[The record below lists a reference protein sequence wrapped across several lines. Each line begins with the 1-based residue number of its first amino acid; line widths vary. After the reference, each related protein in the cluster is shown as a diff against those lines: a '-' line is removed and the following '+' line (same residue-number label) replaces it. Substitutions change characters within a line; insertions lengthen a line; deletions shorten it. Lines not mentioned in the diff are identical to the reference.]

1 MMGKWSPIYFVARL
15 IVTFGSMG
23 FYKKFEANGQLNIP
37 KDKPIIYAP
46 NHQSGFM
53 DPILIASLRKK
64 QTHFL
69 VRADVFRSKFI
80 ITVFKWL
87 KMMPVYRQR
96 DGKSG
101 LEKNQVIFNQCYRI
115 LKKKNGLIIF
125 PEGNQLNKKSLRSL
139 KKGIGRIALGAE
151 TKYNFDLDV
160 NIIPVGINYG
170 HHTKMQSTVLINYGQ
185 PIPIS
190 KYKSLNQI
198 SEAKAINEIRK
209 DVEKGLKPLIIN
221 ISNDEYYDT
230 IEEIR
235 LIFPELVHQKA
246 GEFVSNLY
254 AELKSG
260 QHLIAAIEPW
270 IAAHEDEAKNLKLI
284 VSAIKTDTAALKLKY
299 HLLINRKHSVFGS
312 VAFLLLGLP
321 LHIVGVVMNYLPYK
335 LPEWFVNK
343 KIKDPHFHS
352 SIKMIGGSVAIFTY
366 GLISSIIF
374 GLILGWNYGVIY
386 FFCSPFLG
394 LFSLKY
400 WVLYLKTRG
409 RIRYNLLRKKKDKKL
424 TELLQLKEE
433 LLIVLEDVFRNNLTP

>member
-1 MMGKWSPIYFVARL
+1 MMRKWSPIYFVARL
-15 IVTFGSMG
+15 IVTFGSIG
-23 FYKKFEANGQLNIP
+23 FYKKFESNGQLNIP
-37 KDKPIIYAP
+37 KNKPIIYAP

-101 LEKNQVIFNQCYRI
+101 LEKNQAIFNQCYRI
-115 LKKKNGLIIF
+115 LKKGNGLIIF

-170 HHTKMQSTVLINYGQ
+170 HHTKMQSTVLINYGK

-190 KYKSLNQI
+190 KYKNLNQI
-198 SEAKAINEIRK
+198 SEAKAINEIRT
-209 DVEKGLKPLIIN
+209 DVEAGLKPLIIN

-235 LIFPELVHQKA
+235 LIFPELVHHKA
-246 GEFVSNLY
+246 GEVVSNLY

-260 QHLIAAIEPW
+260 QQLISAIEPW
-270 IAAHEDEAKNLKLI
+270 ISSNENEAKNLKLI
-284 VSAIKTDTAALKLKY
+284 VNSIKSGTTALKLKY
-299 HLLINRKHSVFGS
+299 HLLINEDHKVF
-312 VAFLLLGLP
+312 VNIVFLILGLP
-321 LHIVGVVMNYLPYK
+321 LHIVGVILNYLPYK
-335 LPEWFVNK
+335 VPEWLVNK

-352 SIKMIGGSVAIFTY
+352 SIKMIGGSVTIFTY

-374 GLILGWNYGVIY
+374 GFVLGWNYGIIY
-386 FFCSPFLG
+386 FFCSPLLG

-424 TELLQLKEE
+424 TELLKLKEQ
-433 LLIVLEDVFRNNLTP
+433 LFTILKDLY

>member
-1 MMGKWSPIYFVARL
+1 MMRKWSPIYFVARL
-15 IVTFGSMG
+15 IVTFGSIG
-23 FYKKFEANGQLNIP
+23 FYKKFESNGQLNIP
-37 KDKPIIYAP
+37 KNKPIIYAP

-101 LEKNQVIFNQCYRI
+101 LEKNQAIFNQCYRI
-115 LKKKNGLIIF
+115 LKKGNGLIIF

-170 HHTKMQSTVLINYGQ
+170 HHTKMQSTVLINYGK

-190 KYKSLNQI
+190 KYKNLNQI
-198 SEAKAINEIRK
+198 SEAKAINEIRT
-209 DVEKGLKPLIIN
+209 DVEAGLKPLIIN

-235 LIFPELVHQKA
+235 LIFPELVHHKA
-246 GEFVSNLY
+246 GEFVSTLY

-260 QHLIAAIEPW
+260 QQLISAIEPW
-270 IAAHEDEAKNLKLI
+270 ISSNENEAKNLKLI
-284 VSAIKTDTAALKLKY
+284 VNSIKSGTTALKLKY
-299 HLLINRKHSVFGS
+299 HLLINEDHKVF
-312 VAFLLLGLP
+312 VNIVFLILGLP
-321 LHIVGVVMNYLPYK
+321 LHVVGVILNYLPYK
-335 LPEWFVNK
+335 VPEWFVNK

-352 SIKMIGGSVAIFTY
+352 SIKMIGGSVTIFTY

-374 GLILGWNYGVIY
+374 GFVLGWNYGIIY
-386 FFCSPFLG
+386 FFCSPLLG

-424 TELLQLKEE
+424 TELLKLKEQ
-433 LLIVLEDVFRNNLTP
+433 LFTILKDLY